1 MIAVCREVDR
11 DSGRIEISPL
21 DVDVTNDLLLKLSIR
36 ARMNP
41 ELRCFLIPRI
51 KWESEYLQPELKKF
65 LKRKTV
71 DSESLELMG
80 IVEL

>member
-1 MIAVCREVDR
+1 MIALCREVDK
-11 DSGRIEISPL
+11 DSGRIEVYPL
-21 DVDVTNDLLLKLSIR
+21 NVAVTDDLLLKLSIR
-36 ARMNP
+36 GRMNP

-71 DSESLELMG
+71 DSESLELIG

>member
-1 MIAVCREVDR
+1 MIALCREVDK
-11 DSGRIEISPL
+11 DSGRIEVYPL
-21 DVDVTNDLLLKLSIR
+21 NVAVTDDLLLKLSIR
-36 ARMNP
+36 GRMNP
-41 ELRCFLIPRI
+41 ELRFFLIPRI

-71 DSESLELMG
+71 DSESLELIG